1 MCGICGLAVRS
12 GPAPDLQLL
21 TRMCD
26 TLVHRGPDDQG
37 ILLRDGVGLG
47 VRRLAIIDP
56 VGGHQPIHNEGKTT
70 WIVFN
75 GEIYN
80 FPELR
85 ERLQDTGHRFYTH
98 TDTEVIVHAYDE
110 WGEGCVERLNGVF
123 AFAIWDSRRGRLFL
137 ARDRL
142 GVKPLY
148 YALTPERL
156 AFASELK
163 ALLSIPGL
171 RRAVDLAAL
180 DDYLALE
187 YVPSPRCI
195 IAGIQKLPPGHTLT
209 WDQVGGVACPRRY
222 WDVDLTAGEQQ
233 PDRTPVAQHAEELR
247 SVLLECVRKELIA
260 DVPLGVF
267 LSGGIDSST
276 VTAMM
281 TRLLP
286 GKVHSFSIGFTDR
299 SFDESGYAREVAAHL
314 GTNHHEMIFE
324 TSMLTDLVPTVTQMM
339 DEPLADASIVPTYLL
354 SRFARESVTVALGGD
369 GGDELFAGYP
379 TLLAHR
385 LAAYYQRMPAVMRD
399 RLVPALV
406 GRLPVS
412 MDNISLDFKLKRF
425 VDGAGYSVGE
435 RHARWL
441 GSFTREQRAEL
452 LSPEVKAAL
461 DDSQP
466 TDLVAEHLARH
477 RFVDPLNSVLYL
489 DMKMYLENDILVKLD
504 RASMMASLEARV
516 PLLNVDLV
524 EHVARLPISLKLR
537 GRESKFLLKRALH
550 DVLPDRILGRGKKG
564 FGMPVAKWLRGPLR
578 EMALAA
584 LSPEKIER
592 EGFFQP
598 AYVQRLLEEH
608 LSGRK
613 DNRKPLWTLLVFER
627 WYDTYV
633 AASPPVARP
642 AFAVD
647 RP

>member
-1 MCGICGLAVRS
+1 
-12 GPAPDLQLL
+12 
-21 TRMCD
+21 
-26 TLVHRGPDDQG
+26 
-37 ILLRDGVGLG
+37 
-47 VRRLAIIDP
+47 
-56 VGGHQPIHNEGKTT
+56 
-70 WIVFN
+70 
-75 GEIYN
+75 
-80 FPELR
+80 
-85 ERLQDTGHRFYTH
+85 
-98 TDTEVIVHAYDE
+98 
-110 WGEGCVERLNGVF
+110 
-123 AFAIWDSRRGRLFL
+123 
-137 ARDRL
+137 
-142 GVKPLY
+142 
-148 YALTPERL
+148 
-156 AFASELK
+156 
-163 ALLSIPGL
+163 
-171 RRAVDLAAL
+171 
-180 DDYLALE
+180 
-187 YVPSPRCI
+187 
-195 IAGIQKLPPGHTLT
+195 
-209 WDQVGGVACPRRY
+209 
-222 WDVDLTAGEQQ
+222 
-233 PDRTPVAQHAEELR
+233 
-247 SVLLECVRKELIA
+247 
-260 DVPLGVF
+260 
-267 LSGGIDSST
+267 
-276 VTAMM
+276 MM

-642 AFAVD
+642 AVAVD

>member
-1 MCGICGLAVRS
+1 
-12 GPAPDLQLL
+12 
-21 TRMCD
+21 
-26 TLVHRGPDDQG
+26 
-37 ILLRDGVGLG
+37 
-47 VRRLAIIDP
+47 
-56 VGGHQPIHNEGKTT
+56 
-70 WIVFN
+70 
-75 GEIYN
+75 
-80 FPELR
+80 
-85 ERLQDTGHRFYTH
+85 
-98 TDTEVIVHAYDE
+98 
-110 WGEGCVERLNGVF
+110 
-123 AFAIWDSRRGRLFL
+123 
-137 ARDRL
+137 
-142 GVKPLY
+142 
-148 YALTPERL
+148 
-156 AFASELK
+156 
-163 ALLSIPGL
+163 
-171 RRAVDLAAL
+171 
-180 DDYLALE
+180 
-187 YVPSPRCI
+187 
-195 IAGIQKLPPGHTLT
+195 
-209 WDQVGGVACPRRY
+209 
-222 WDVDLTAGEQQ
+222 
-233 PDRTPVAQHAEELR
+233 
-247 SVLLECVRKELIA
+247 
-260 DVPLGVF
+260 
-267 LSGGIDSST
+267 
-276 VTAMM
+276 
-281 TRLLP
+281 
-286 GKVHSFSIGFTDR
+286 
-299 SFDESGYAREVAAHL
+299 
-314 GTNHHEMIFE
+314 
-324 TSMLTDLVPTVTQMM
+324 
-339 DEPLADASIVPTYLL
+339 
-354 SRFARESVTVALGGD
+354 
-369 GGDELFAGYP
+369 
-379 TLLAHR
+379 
-385 LAAYYQRMPAVMRD
+385 MPAVLRD